1 MKRNRAPLLSLTASL
16 IVILVSA
23 CNNITP
29 RPSQTNSAPIHSLS
43 LTEGLIIA
51 LQEQHIENAYDQVPF
66 TAKNKTQKNNN
77 RNSDNDIP
85 QQLQSIERSRTG
97 INIDEANLSWQII
110 NRNLRRYVSSHQS
123 IKQLTLSHALSDTL
137 FLQQN
142 AIQRTTE
149 QYIYHFWLTASQQ
162 RYEKRIAIMRNRIN
176 FLQNNLH
183 KIPENTL
190 KTAIAIQDQG
200 LRLEQQLK
208 SLHQNRDR
216 FFLLLN
222 SPAQI
227 ILDTTFTNVMPDP
240 NELVSSHKQLMTMTL
255 NNWSGLIRKKGS
267 VKRSNKSL
275 AALWQQHYPN
285 KELAISEL
293 SSDAQRI
300 PSESW
305 FQQANQFARSIDSLL
320 TSSRQIK
327 STKTP
332 RGIRYH
338 QTRDLLIQESQ
349 DLLTLAVMT
358 QLRIA
363 LLDYAHQYHRYHVIK
378 KKVALQQRVI
388 KTLNTPLKPLN
399 TSTLLEHL
407 RLLTAELDQHTA
419 FAQLQQSLER
429 LHNSLDWK
437 GVSSIETL
445 LPEMTASALQKTA
458 ALKKVRKETLSMFS
472 SDQFVSIHLPAD
484 ISAYPKKAKPQLNK
498 PALITTEKHS
508 AIHTHHVQSTIENT
522 HSHSLIKNDHKFGI
536 LLLKM
541 QGYENFVAHRLF
553 SGLTELPY
561 RTHID
566 NYDQY
571 YSIYYQT
578 YSSRKSA
585 EAAIKNIPDF
595 YKIFSPKVSRLK
607 N

>member
-1 MKRNRAPLLSLTASL
+1 MKRNRAPLLLLTASL
-16 IVILVSA
+16 IVILLSA
-23 CNNITP
+23 CNNITT
-29 RPSQTNSAPIHSLS
+29 RPSQTDSAAIHSLS
-43 LTEGLIIA
+43 LTEGLIVA
-51 LQEQHIENAYDQVPF
+51 LQAQHIENAYNQVPF
-66 TAKNKTQKNNN
+66 TAKNKTQKIHNQ
-77 RNSDNDIP
+77 NSDNYIP
-85 QQLQSIERSRTG
+85 QQVHDIEKSSAG
-97 INIDEANLSWQII
+97 INIDESILSWQII
-110 NRNLRRYVSSHQS
+110 NRTLRKYVNSHQS
-123 IKQLTLSHALSDTL
+123 IRQLTLSHALSDTL

-142 AIQRTTE
+142 AMQRTTE

-176 FLQNNLH
+176 FLQNNLQ
-183 KIPENTL
+183 KIPENAL
-190 KTAIAIQDQG
+190 KATIAIQDQG

-208 SLHQNRDR
+208 SLHQNRER

-227 ILDTTFTNVMPDP
+227 ILDTTFTNIMPAP
-240 NELVSSHKQLMTMTL
+240 NELVASHKQLMTMTL

-267 VKRSNKSL
+267 VKRNNKSL

-285 KELAISEL
+285 KEITISEL
-293 SSDAQRI
+293 SSDTQQI
-300 PSESW
+300 PNESW
-305 FQQANQFARSIDSLL
+305 FRQANQFARSIDILL
-320 TSSRQIK
+320 ASSRQIK

-388 KTLNTPLKPLN
+388 KTLNTPLKPLS

-437 GVSSIETL
+437 GVNHIETL
-445 LPEMTASALQKTA
+445 SAETTDSALQEA
-458 ALKKVRKETLSMFS
+458 IALKKARKDALSLFS

-484 ISAYPKKAKPQLNK
+484 ISAYPKKTKPQLNK
-498 PALITTEKHS
+498 SALITTEKHS
-508 AIHTHHVQSTIENT
+508 ASHSHQAQSTIENT

-536 LLLKM
+536 LLLKTM
-541 QGYENFVAHRLF
+541 GYENFVAHRLF

-561 RTHID
+561 RTHIND
-566 NYDQY
+566 YEQY

-607 N
+607 K